1 MQETLVDL
9 LTFKQRNLSHTINL
23 HPSYYGPH
31 MKEFLLR
38 NLHGDVEGTC
48 SGKVGFIICVLTVTN
63 ISPGKVLPGSGLAE
77 FVVQYQAIVFKPYKG
92 EVVDAIVTSVNQI
105 GFFADVGP
113 LQVFV
118 AQKLMPNDFK
128 FDSNGPCY
136 RGEDQVIEK
145 NGQVRL
151 KIVGLKYQAT
161 QINAVGTIK
170 EDYLGQIQ

>member
-1 MQETLVDL
+1 
-9 LTFKQRNLSHTINL
+9 
-23 HPSYYGPH
+23 

-48 SGKVGFIICVLTVTN
+48 SGRVGYIICV
-63 ISPGKVLPGSGLAE
+63 
-77 FVVQYQAIVFKPYKG
+77 Y
-92 EVVDAIVTSVNQI
+92 
-105 GFFADVGP
+105 VGP

-136 RGEDQVIEK
+136 RGDDQMIEK

-151 KIVGLKYQAT
+151 KIVGLKHQAT